1 MISDKQGFIK
11 SEAFFQLLQLQSAIT
26 VGPEDT
32 ATLKRKCR
40 VTQAGGADCIMYKEA
55 LALLQP
61 NFALEHPLDSQWVIR
76 NGERTVFATDQI
88 STKTRSTVLS
98 TFSGT
103 KQDLQVRFKKDFA
116 PSKPEEGAEQNKPT
130 PVR

>member
-1 MISDKQGFIK
+1 M
-11 SEAFFQLLQLQSAIT
+11 
-26 VGPEDT
+26 GPEDT

-40 VTQAGGADCIMYKEA
+40 VTQAGGADCIRYKEA

-61 NFALEHPLDSQWVIR
+61 NFAAAEPLNAQWVLR
-76 NGERTVFATDQI
+76 TGERSAFATDQI

-103 KQDLQVRFKKDFA
+103 K
-116 PSKPEEGAEQNKPT
+116 
-130 PVR
+130 